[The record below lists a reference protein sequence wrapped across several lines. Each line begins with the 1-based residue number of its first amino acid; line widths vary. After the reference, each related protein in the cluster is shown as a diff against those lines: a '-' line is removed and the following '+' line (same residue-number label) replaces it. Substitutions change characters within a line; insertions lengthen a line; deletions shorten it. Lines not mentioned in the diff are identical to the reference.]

1 MSEFV
6 LHFLAHNYII
16 SVSIAKYF
24 ESKYYFL
31 ILSLKII
38 NFCRADD
45 LHNTL
50 SGENVGETN
59 NNGLGYTVEV
69 LEHIYTDPEFP
80 KDLAPTL
87 SVSLKGS
94 GKSRADLWALAT
106 IAAVEYGVETNNF
119 VCDGTPYPTLFPQCN
134 QEIGTN
140 QCHVSY

>member
-1 MSEFV
+1 MFNSTEFHFSEV
-6 LHFLAHNYII
+6 
-16 SVSIAKYF
+16 YF
-24 ESKYYFL
+24 FQNWYFKYFL

-45 LHNTL
+45 LTNTW

-119 VCDGTPYPTLFPQCN
+119 VCDGTSTTWCN

>member
-1 MSEFV
+1 M
-6 LHFLAHNYII
+6 
-16 SVSIAKYF
+16 
-24 ESKYYFL
+24 
-31 ILSLKII
+31 
-38 NFCRADD
+38 
-45 LHNTL
+45 
-50 SGENVGETN
+50 GETN

-87 SVSLKGS
+87 SVSLKAS

-119 VCDGTPYPTLFPQCN
+119 VCDGTPYFNDPAKQCN

-140 QCHVSY
+140 QCHVSYYPT

>member
-45 LHNTL
+45 LTNTL